1 MDRALAQEEH
11 KTDDG
16 MLLQVE
22 PWYKQFHAHLLTEL
36 VHDET
41 AMIFDKKMRKNLREI
56 KRRKDQIDT
65 LSTEMER
72 RNSEIKRLKSEFERQ
87 NNEIERQNS
96 ELEKLKDERTNI
108 KEEIEKINAAAL
120 EKEQKEHNEKLQRHQ
135 REYERLKKHILKL
148 QNLKVASIPVPAYK
162 LRLLTDFADHWEGCN
177 VMLLE
182 EEEKVMF
189 YGTEEDCK
197 EGKTEFLKCLQVRRD
212 Q

>member
-22 PWYKQFHAHLLTEL
+22 PWYKQFHARLLIEL

-41 AMIFDKKMRKNLREI
+41 AMTFDKKMRKDLREM
-56 KRRKDQIDT
+56 KRQKDQIDT
-65 LSTEMER
+65 LSTELER
-72 RNSEIKRLKSEFERQ
+72 RNSEIKSRKSDIERQ
-87 NNEIERQNS
+87 NSEIERQNS
-96 ELEKLKDERTNI
+96 ELEKLKDERTNL
-108 KEEIEKINAAAL
+108 KEEIKKINAAVL
-120 EKEQKEHNEKLQRHQ
+120 EKEQKEHNETLQRHQ
-135 REYERLKKHILKL
+135 REYERLKKQILKL
-148 QNLKVASIPVPAYK
+148 QNLKVTSIPVPAYQ

-182 EEEKVMF
+182 QEEKVMF

-197 EGKTEFLKCLQVRRD
+197 EGMTEFQKCLQVRRD
-212 Q
+212 